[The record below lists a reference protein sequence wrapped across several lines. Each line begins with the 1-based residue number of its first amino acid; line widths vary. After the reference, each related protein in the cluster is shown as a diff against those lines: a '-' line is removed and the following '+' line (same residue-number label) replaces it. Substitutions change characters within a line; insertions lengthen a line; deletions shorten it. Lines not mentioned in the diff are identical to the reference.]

1 MKYQNQLE
9 KIRDIELELED
20 AYAELEEALLKEK
33 ANGAILYFVELMF
46 KEKDNIEQFRYL
58 IDAFVRSGF
67 YKLKLDD
74 KLPENIL
81 NEYKL
86 NDIIRFKYT
95 AKNKTGEEYR
105 FLDIA
110 FDENHLITR
119 LTAYKG

>member
-1 MKYQNQLE
+1 MKYQNKLE

-58 IDAFVRSGF
+58 IDAFVSSGF

-81 NEYKL
+81 NEYGL
-86 NDIIRFKYT
+86 DEIIQFKYT
-95 AKNKTGEEYR
+95 AKNKNGEEYR
-105 FLDIA
+105 FLDIE